1 MRVLHPLPLLAFLLL
16 PFSGPQLFAQAD
28 TAIEPPGSS
37 APAPPTVQDIRRV
50 FENLIAASDDGDRR
64 AYAQFS
70 HLYTLLYEQAFIEAG
85 TPQPKVAT
93 AMIPELDR
101 WIAEKAQN
109 GSATAQHWMGARTK
123 VLQNYGGEVP
133 ELAEVE
139 KWYRLSAEQGF
150 APAQDALGQILGFF
164 PEFAREPFE
173 AQKWLFRAA
182 RQGEPAADQRLLLAI
197 RMDNERTN
205 YRPDADILAWLQQ
218 RAADGD
224 AEARS
229 LIDLLAAQD

>member
-1 MRVLHPLPLLAFLLL
+1 MRALRRITLLTFLVLC
-16 PFSGPQLFAQAD
+16 SGPQLLAQSD
-28 TAIEPPGSS
+28 SS
-37 APAPPTVQDIRRV
+37 TPAPPTVQDIRRI
-50 FENLIAASDDGDRR
+50 FDDLIAASDSGDRR

-85 TPQPKVAT
+85 MPQPKTAT

-101 WIAEKAQN
+101 WVADKAQG

-123 VLQNYGGEVP
+123 VLLKYGGEAP
-133 ELAEVE
+133 EPAEVE

-150 APAQDALGQILGFF
+150 APAQDALGQIIGFF

-173 AQKWLFRAA
+173 AEKWLFRAV

-197 RMDNERTN
+197 RMDNERAN
-205 YRPDADILAWLQQ
+205 YRPDSDILAWLGQ

-229 LIDLLAAQD
+229 LVDLLAAQD

>member
-1 MRVLHPLPLLAFLLL
+1 MSALRRTLPLAFALLL
-16 PFSGPQLFAQAD
+16 FSGPLLLAQSD
-28 TAIEPPGSS
+28 SNT
-37 APAPPTVQDIRRV
+37 PAPPTIEEIRRV
-50 FENLIAASDDGDRR
+50 FDNLIAASDGGDRR

-70 HLYTLLYEQAFIEAG
+70 HVYKLLYEQAFIEAG
-85 TPQPKVAT
+85 TSQPKIAT
-93 AMIPELDR
+93 AMLPELDR
-101 WIAEKAQN
+101 WLADKAQA

-123 VLQNYGGEVP
+123 VLLDYGGEVP
-133 ELAEVE
+133 ELAELE

-182 RQGEPAADQRLLLAI
+182 RQGEPAAGQRLLLAI
-197 RMDNERTN
+197 RIDSERAD
-205 YRPDADILAWLQQ
+205 YRPDAEILAWLRQ

-224 AEARS
+224 VEAAS
-229 LIDLLAAQD
+229 LIDRLAAQD